1 MKSEHQIQTEVIQ
14 YCDTVLARKYP
25 QYHINKHLKCQYNM
39 GHFAIYA
46 PPNGGKRAR
55 ITGSTL
61 KKEGQR
67 RGVPDL
73 IMPIQ
78 QYAPFVTEQF
88 RGLTIFPGLII
99 EMKKPKGRTSK
110 EQREWLAFF
119 ESQGYQ
125 TAVCFSAQEAIDVIE
140 GYLK

>member
-14 YCDTVLARKYP
+14 YCDTVLASKYP
-25 QYHINKHLKCQYNM
+25 GYTVN

-46 PPNGGKRAR
+46 VPNGGKRAK
-55 ITGSTL
+55 ITGAML
-61 KKEGQR
+61 KREGVR
-67 RGVPDL
+67 AGVPDL
-73 IMPIQ
+73 VMPIGKYSQ
-78 QYAPFVTEQF
+78 SLNYKWS
-88 RGLTIFPGLII
+88 GLII

-119 ESQGYQ
+119 EAQGYQ

-140 GYLK
+140 GYLE

>member
-25 QYHINKHLKCQYNM
+25 SYTVN

-46 PPNGGKRAR
+46 VPNGGKRAK
-55 ITGSTL
+55 ITGAML
-61 KKEGQR
+61 KREGVR
-67 RGVPDL
+67 AGVPDL
-73 IMPIQ
+73 IMPVMKW
-78 QYAPFVTEQF
+78 ATALACVS
-88 RGLTIFPGLII
+88 RCGLII

-110 EQREWLAFF
+110 EQREWLTFF
-119 ESQGYQ
+119 ETQGYQ

>member
-1 MKSEHQIQTEVIQ
+1 MKSEHQIQAEVIQ
-14 YCDTVLARKYP
+14 YCDTVLARQYP
-25 QYHINKHLKCQYNM
+25 QYHINKHLECQYNM

-46 PPNGGKRAR
+46 PPNGGKRAK
-55 ITGSTL
+55 ITGAML
-61 KKEGQR
+61 KREGVR
-67 RGVPDL
+67 AGVPDL
-73 IMPIQ
+73 IMPIMKW
-78 QYAPFVTEQF
+78 ATALACVS
-88 RGLTIFPGLII
+88 RCGLII

-110 EQREWLAFF
+110 EQKEWLKFF